1 MKKFIF
7 YRKAFASALPGKKR
21 GRDDLIKYFTQTF
34 SFSLRRK
41 AIVLALA
48 IERRERDD
56 STHRRTTRCR
66 SSPGRRRE
74 RRVNVD
80 RREYPFKVSWFMND
94 LFIFIIFVD

>member
-41 AIVLALA
+41 AIVLALP
-48 IERRERDD
+48 IEERERDD

-80 RREYPFKVSWFMND
+80 RREYPFKVSGSGFMND
-94 LFIFIIFVD
+94 LFIILVD